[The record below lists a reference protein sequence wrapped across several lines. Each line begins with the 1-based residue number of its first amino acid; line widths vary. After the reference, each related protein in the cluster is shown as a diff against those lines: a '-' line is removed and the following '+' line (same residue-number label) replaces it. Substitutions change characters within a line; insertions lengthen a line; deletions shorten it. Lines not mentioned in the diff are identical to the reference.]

1 MFCDQTTR
9 KARRA
14 TAYGGAVGIVSLPIS
29 GRKWLATLIR
39 TSVILVAAT
48 SAVLGGTLIAS
59 AQVSSGS
66 PEAAQQ
72 NLAKQKTEQ
81 PPSLQTTDKPV
92 QNDQQKT
99 TEKPVQNDQQNAT
112 TSRPQEAP
120 KSR

>member
-9 KARRA
+9 KARHA

-29 GRKWLATLIR
+29 GRQWLATLIR
-39 TSVILVAAT
+39 TSVILVAVT

-59 AQVSSGS
+59 AQVSSAS

-72 NLAKQKTEQ
+72 NVAKKTTDKPAQ
-81 PPSLQTTDKPV
+81 NDQTTDKPV
-92 QNDQQKT
+92 QNDQQ
-99 TEKPVQNDQQNAT
+99 NAAT
-112 TSRPQEAP
+112 NRRQEAP